1 MAIEFSQEE
10 KIFVDFIKAGIWN
23 QEIELPGDF
32 TQWRNVV
39 RLAKN
44 QAMLGIVSNE
54 LLNRV
59 DDSQGMTNDLRLNL
73 KSFKVSN
80 IMAVNRLNTTTV
92 KLFKHLKDNGLK
104 PILLKGSSLAY
115 NYPHPELRQCGD
127 IDVYIGEDDYVRSYH
142 LMKQFATT
150 IDSEEDIWI
159 DKNYSAMLGDI
170 EVEIHRVVDR
180 HPSSALDRKFQ
191 QFTKENLARSVGSVE
206 VCGVLLETPSD
217 TFNALY
223 VFMHM
228 FRHFMMKGVGMRQV
242 CDWMLFLVKHKNG
255 IRQDLLK
262 TILVDMHLLGA
273 WQDFVA
279 MSVTFLGADPVTM
292 PLYVENIT
300 DQRQKKIL
308 KRILTEGNFGK
319 STAYFTDRSENYI
332 VMKFTSFY
340 RHIQRYMQLASLYPS
355 LIIPYMSTVFK
366 FGFGH

>member
-170 EVEIHRVVDR
+170 EV
-180 HPSSALDRKFQ
+180 
-191 QFTKENLARSVGSVE
+191 
-206 VCGVLLETPSD
+206 
-217 TFNALY
+217 
-223 VFMHM
+223 
-228 FRHFMMKGVGMRQV
+228 
-242 CDWMLFLVKHKNG
+242 
-255 IRQDLLK
+255 
-262 TILVDMHLLGA
+262 
-273 WQDFVA
+273 
-279 MSVTFLGADPVTM
+279 
-292 PLYVENIT
+292 
-300 DQRQKKIL
+300 
-308 KRILTEGNFGK
+308 
-319 STAYFTDRSENYI
+319 
-332 VMKFTSFY
+332 
-340 RHIQRYMQLASLYPS
+340 
-355 LIIPYMSTVFK
+355 
-366 FGFGH
+366 